1 MGCVHSAPFPRVRP
15 CTPETLAMLCLSTG
29 LLAGLP
35 SKGLG
40 MVAELHRSL
49 GWLPP

>member
-1 MGCVHSAPFPRVRP
+1 MRSEPFPRVRT
-15 CTPETLAMLCLSTG
+15 CTPETLAMLCLFTG

-35 SKGLG
+35 SRGLG
-40 MVAELHRSL
+40 MVAELHWSS